1 LEKKVSLRR
10 VVARAKAE
18 ELHAKVLEDDPEAQK
33 GNKQYLGRFQKN
45 LSVYMESMSAECRV
59 EMEQEQEKW
68 VKEGPPP
75 EL

>member
-18 ELHAKVLEDDPEAQK
+18 ELHAMVLEDDPEALK

-45 LSVYMESMSAECRV
+45 LSVYMESMSADCWA
-59 EMEQEQEKW
+59 EMEEEQK
-68 VKEGPPP
+68 K
-75 EL
+75 